1 MTREQKLELLANDYA
16 TNYAGDNFPNEFKS
30 QGSLTQCNFGG
41 LLVILA
47 NSGDGLLCWS
57 DWSDDAI
64 DTELTECEIE
74 YLPGED
80 ANEDDELEPKFNF
93 KGTYYS
99 LNDVMR
105 IN

>member
-1 MTREQKLELLANDYA
+1 MTREQKLELLAADFA
-16 TNYAGDNFPNEFKS
+16 ANYAGDNYPNEFKPH
-30 QGSLTQCNFGG
+30 GSLTQCNFGG

-47 NSGDGLLCWS
+47 NSGEGLLCWS
-57 DWSDDAI
+57 DWSDDAVS
-64 DTELTECEIE
+64 DKLTECEIE

-80 ANEDDELEPKFNF
+80 DEDEIQPSF
-93 KGTYYS
+93 TYQNTVYS